1 MLVFGDPQFEETLS
15 TLIAK
20 LRQRV
25 LSTERNSLDALRILL
40 VQAGQLE
47 QALGDFISNLA
58 RSGVREIEAENFS
71 RRITDEIA
79 KIFCEHFNGNSSD
92 AAHSLAALRNEICH
106 FTFQNDFVLTV
117 KIPEGFAF
125 YALFPEQYILSA
137 ANWMKKNSAAKKM
150 LVVGLRSIGTSLS
163 AVVSE
168 TLRAS
173 GLETIRVTVRPR
185 GNPFERTVSFA
196 ENFPG
201 EFRHAL
207 VVDEGPG
214 ISGSSMVAAA
224 EALVAQGI
232 PRENISFFPGNENP
246 PGSEASAKIRDWW
259 NSTPR
264 YFTSLNQMCW
274 NGKSLEQILLEKSN
288 DLLPRENRFDEIRDV
303 TNGVWR
309 NLAYA
314 SESDWPAVNIPFE
327 RAKFLCSNGSEKIL
341 WKFTGLVSDEK
352 PLLVSD
358 EILVPEQLGT
368 FQGFTATRWID
379 GARLTRR
386 DKSPRLLKSI
396 ANHLLRVAGNEL
408 SSADIDSGIERLT
421 KMFRRN
427 CELVFGAEALCEI
440 DILAKHAREFF
451 SAIPHGI
458 FFRSYGDGRVAP
470 QEWIRTGSSEIFK
483 TDIGGHDADHTIVGK
498 QSLLWDIAGVI
509 VEWNLDAHL
518 TATFLESFQTTEK
531 MDRNALTFF
540 ELSYAAFRMGQSF
553 LCAEMNSQDFS
564 ERERLLNAAEFYK
577 ARISIHQFIQSANLR
592 AEIVQR

>member
-1 MLVFGDPQFEETLS
+1 MLVFGDPQFEETFS

-20 LRQRV
+20 LRQRA
-25 LSTERNSLDALRILL
+25 LLTEPNSLDALRLLL

-47 QALGDFISNLA
+47 QALGDFTSNLA
-58 RSGVREIEAENFS
+58 RSDARQIEAENFS
-71 RRITDEIA
+71 RHITDEVA
-79 KIFCEHFNGNSSD
+79 KIFCESFNGNSSD
-92 AAHSLAALRNEICH
+92 AAHSPASLRNEICN
-106 FTFQNDFVLTV
+106 FTFSNDFILTV

-137 ANWMKKNSAAKKM
+137 ARWINKNSSAKKL

-185 GNPFERTVSFA
+185 GNPFERTVSFGK
-196 ENFPG
+196 NFPA
-201 EFRHAL
+201 EFCHAL

-214 ISGSSMVAAA
+214 ISGSSIVAAA
-224 EALVAQGI
+224 EALVAKGI

-246 PGSEASAKIRDWW
+246 PGSEASGKTRNWW

-264 YFTSLNQMCW
+264 HFTPLNAVRW

-288 DLLPRENRFDEIRDV
+288 DLSSCENQFDEIRDV
-303 TNGVWR
+303 SNGVWR

-314 SESDWPAVNIPFE
+314 SEADWPAVNIPFE

-352 PLLVSD
+352 TLPVSD
-358 EILVPEQLGT
+358 EILIPEHLET
-368 FQGFTATRWID
+368 LQGFAATRWID

-408 SSADIDSGIERLT
+408 SSADVDSGIERLT

-427 CELVFGAEALCEI
+427 CELVFGAETLCEI
-440 DILAKHAREFF
+440 DFLANNAREFF

-458 FFRSYGDGRVAP
+458 FSRSYGDGRVAP
-470 QEWIRTGSSEIFK
+470 QEWVRTDSGAIFK

-509 VEWNLDAHL
+509 VEWNLDANL
-518 TATFLESFQTTEK
+518 TATFVESFQTNEK
-531 MDRNALTFF
+531 PNRNALTFF
-540 ELSYAAFRMGQSF
+540 ELSYAAFRMGQSL

-564 ERERLLNAAEFYK
+564 ERERLLSAAEFYK
-577 ARISIHQFIQSANLR
+577 ARISTRQFIQPANLR